1 MSSINDPE
9 QLTGSSRIY
18 ANAKPGIIMDAFS
31 MAGFGDSAE
40 QIKLQRRM
48 PVTVFR
54 IIRGIAL
61 IAACVPCPE
70 VNPAGLHLIRECLHI
85 KFRPDIGD
93 CCWCV
98 EVVEQPVLELRHEF
112 NSLFFMGFR

>member
-1 MSSINDPE
+1 MNQFLITQVSVEI
-9 QLTGSSRIY
+9 
-18 ANAKPGIIMDAFS
+18 DAEKDSFS
-31 MAGFGDSAE
+31 AAGFSEFTDE
-40 QIKLQRRM
+40 VEPERRM
-48 PVTVFR
+48 PQPQFR
-54 IIRGIAL
+54 VVVGIAL
-61 IAACVPCPE
+61 IAACVPCQE

-85 KFRPDIGD
+85 KLCPDIGD